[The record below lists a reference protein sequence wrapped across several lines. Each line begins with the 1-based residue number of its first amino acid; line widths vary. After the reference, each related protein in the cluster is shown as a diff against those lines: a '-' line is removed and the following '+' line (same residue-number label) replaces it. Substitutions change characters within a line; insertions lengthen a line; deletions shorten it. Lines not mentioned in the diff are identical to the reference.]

1 MKHVEATQILDIE
14 KASKVASQF
23 RCGEQMKAHFN
34 MVAVTEL
41 DFELVS
47 AIIMS
52 EMARLLNGIYEDSR
66 SAADR
71 ANCGYEVA

>member
-1 MKHVEATQILDIE
+1 
-14 KASKVASQF
+14 
-23 RCGEQMKAHFN
+23 MKAHFN

-71 ANCGYEVA
+71 ANCGYEVP